1 MLVVDASAVVQ
12 ACLAAEGFALFGAED
27 LVAPALLW
35 SEASSVIHELWW
47 RREISERLASTA
59 FMALLGAPVA
69 RREPHRLRR
78 EAWRIA
84 DDLGWA
90 KTYDAEYV
98 ALARILGCPLFTV
111 DERLRRGAVRIVEIV
126 GPRDL

>member
-1 MLVVDASAVVQ
+1 MLVVDASAAVQ

-59 FMALLGAPVA
+59 FSTLLRAPIA
-69 RREPHRLRR
+69 RRESRRLRR

-84 DDLGWA
+84 DELGWA

-98 ALARILGCPLFTV
+98 ALAWLLGCSLFTI
-111 DERLRRGAVRIVEIV
+111 DDRLRRGAARIVTII

>member
-1 MLVVDASAVVQ
+1 MQ
-12 ACLAAEGFALFGAED
+12 ACLAAAGFELFGRER
-27 LVAPALLW
+27 LVAPPLLW
-35 SEASSVIHELWW
+35 SEASSVIHEMGW
-47 RREISERLASTA
+47 RREITQPLGAR
-59 FMALLGAPVA
+59 ALEALVSAPVA
-69 RREPHRLRR
+69 RRTSTRLLR

-98 ALARILGCPLFTV
+98 ALARMLGCPLFTL
-111 DERLRRGAVRIVEIV
+111 DDRLRRGATRLVEIV

>member
-1 MLVVDASAVVQ
+1 MLVVDASAAVQ

-27 LVAPALLW
+27 PVAPALLW

-59 FMALLGAPVA
+59 FSALLRAPIA
-69 RREPHRLRR
+69 RRESRRLRR

-84 DDLGWA
+84 DELGWA
-90 KTYDAEYV
+90 NN
-98 ALARILGCPLFTV
+98 
-111 DERLRRGAVRIVEIV
+111 RLRRGAARIVTIV